1 MEEIFIFN
9 IMDYF
14 DDNNFINKISF
25 LCNHSKIQKRRKFIN
40 HKRSCKLFN
49 DTFNYKQYASEQ
61 LQDYLETD
69 IDLNEILKDI
79 IENLL
84 NESLLER
91 CHMNIYKNYILF
103 PKYCSSSIIYNYKK
117 NGKLDKNNIIFNHS
131 SFIKT
136 NIKLCSTYRLPRIQK
151 NILINHYPLAKALIY

>member
-40 HKRSCKLFN
+40 HKRCCKLFN

-61 LQDYLETD
+61 LQNYLETD
-69 IDLNEILKDI
+69 IDLNESWLSHLDFRIKENYFRNLIFFI
-79 IENLL
+79 ISPVARFEFF
-84 NESLLER
+84 S
-91 CHMNIYKNYILF
+91 
-103 PKYCSSSIIYNYKK
+103 
-117 NGKLDKNNIIFNHS
+117 
-131 SFIKT
+131 
-136 NIKLCSTYRLPRIQK
+136 RLPD
-151 NILINHYPLAKALIY
+151 

>member
-40 HKRSCKLFN
+40 H
-49 DTFNYKQYASEQ
+49 KQYASEQ

-91 CHMNIYKNYILF
+91 CHMNIHKNYILF